1 MMNKLTLTL
10 SAAVAIALAGSAYAA
25 QDGGMRM
32 KDPMG
37 DKTVTRAEAETKA
50 RDHFAKLDA
59 NSDGKIDKADHA
71 ARQLEHFK
79 KLDTDGN
86 GSISQTEFLAAHQ
99 RGPGAG
105 HPDMAKGHDMSGGMG
120 GGKMGMRHKGG
131 GMGGDHKMMMVR
143 MADAN
148 KDGTITRDEFVGGML
163 KHFDMA
169 DANKDG
175 KITPDERRAAM
186 MKMHEQ
192 MKGMKGMKSGM
203 NHDMGAMPK
212 GDAPPPPHAH

>member
-1 MMNKLTLTL
+1 
-10 SAAVAIALAGSAYAA
+10 
-25 QDGGMRM
+25 
-32 KDPMG
+32 
-37 DKTVTRAEAETKA
+37 
-50 RDHFAKLDA
+50 
-59 NSDGKIDKADHA
+59 
-71 ARQLEHFK
+71 
-79 KLDTDGN
+79 
-86 GSISQTEFLAAHQ
+86 
-99 RGPGAG
+99 
-105 HPDMAKGHDMSGGMG
+105 
-120 GGKMGMRHKGG
+120 
-131 GMGGDHKMMMVR
+131 MGGDHKMMMVR